1 MKKKLMILLPVLLVG
16 FGGAYKFA
24 LAKPAPAPKPKVAGE
39 VYVLP
44 KDFMINLES
53 GQFAKLGVALVFA
66 HGFTA
71 AASGGAHG
79 GTAAPKPPEGYGLL
93 SQEALVRAI
102 VTDVLT
108 GESPGHLQSKKG
120 RKKLQHEILERLEKT
135 TDVHVEDVLFTD
147 VAVQ

>member
-24 LAKPAPAPKPKVAGE
+24 LAKPAPAPKPKVEGE

-44 KDFMINLES
+44 KDFMINLQG
-53 GQFAKLGVALVFA
+53 GQFAKLGLALVLG
-66 HGFTA
+66 HGA
-71 AASGGAHG
+71 AAGGAAHG
-79 GTAAPKPPEGYGLL
+79 GAPVKPPEGYGLL
-93 SQEALVRAI
+93 PQEALVRAI
-102 VTDVLT
+102 VTDTLT
-108 GESPGHLQSKKG
+108 GEDPEHLQSKKG